1 MKRFM
6 WSFLALLI
14 VACVGVYLAG
24 GFECFAASPGTAG
37 AAIPGDRTKAYITLG
52 ILIVAALLF
61 VTEALPLPITAMLVP
76 VGLSSTGVLTSK
88 VAFSYFGDNTVVL
101 FMAMFIIG
109 ESTFV
114 TGFADR
120 VGQMALKLSKGDM
133 KKLLLFSMIAVG
145 GLSTV
150 LSNTGTTAVA
160 VPMIMGMCA
169 SAKVAPSK
177 ILMPV
182 AFASSLGGTVTLVGT
197 PPNGIIN
204 SMLDQVGIPQFGF
217 FEFGKFGLI
226 LFAVG
231 MLYYWA
237 FGYRLLPEDK
247 GGEDHSFG
255 SELKERRTAKMPYS
269 MGIFAFV
276 VIMMVTG
283 ALPLTTAAVLGACLV
298 VATRCMTMKE
308 AFHCIDWVT
317 IFLFAGMLSMS
328 AAMQKSGAAA
338 LVANAVVS
346 NVSGPTMLMFV
357 SCALTMLL
365 PNFMSN
371 TATAA
376 LMAPLALPIAVGG
389 GISPLPLMMGICMSA
404 SACFLTPIA
413 TPPNTIVLTPGR
425 YTFLDYMKA
434 GWPLQIISLA
444 LCVFVIPMI
453 WPF

>member
-1 MKRFM
+1 
-6 WSFLALLI
+6 
-14 VACVGVYLAG
+14 
-24 GFECFAASPGTAG
+24 
-37 AAIPGDRTKAYITLG
+37 
-52 ILIVAALLF
+52 
-61 VTEALPLPITAMLVP
+61 
-76 VGLSSTGVLTSK
+76 
-88 VAFSYFGDNTVVL
+88 
-101 FMAMFIIG
+101 
-109 ESTFV
+109 
-114 TGFADR
+114 
-120 VGQMALKLSKGDM
+120 
-133 KKLLLFSMIAVG
+133 
-145 GLSTV
+145 
-150 LSNTGTTAVA
+150 
-160 VPMIMGMCA
+160 
-169 SAKVAPSK
+169 
-177 ILMPV
+177 
-182 AFASSLGGTVTLVGT
+182 
-197 PPNGIIN
+197 
-204 SMLDQVGIPQFGF
+204 
-217 FEFGKFGLI
+217 
-226 LFAVG
+226 

-365 PNFMSN
+365 TNFMSN

-389 GISPLPLMMGICMSA
+389 GISPLPLMMGICMPA

>member
-1 MKRFM
+1 MKRFA
-6 WSFLALLI
+6 WSLLALGV
-14 VACVGVYLAG
+14 VACGVFLFG
-24 GFECFAASPGTAG
+24 GFDCLAATGTSG
-37 AAIPGDRTKAYITLG
+37 AAVPGDPTKAYITLG
-52 ILIVAALLF
+52 ILVVAALLF

-76 VGLSSTGVLTSK
+76 VALSSTGVLTSK

-114 TGFADR
+114 TGFADK
-120 VGQMALKLSKGDM
+120 VGETALKLSKGDM

-197 PPNGIIN
+197 PPNGIVN
-204 SMLDQVGIPQFGF
+204 SMLDQVGLQPFGF

-226 LFAVG
+226 LFAAG
-231 MLYYWA
+231 LLYYWA
-237 FGYRLLPEDK
+237 FGYRLLPADK

-255 SELKERRTAKMPYS
+255 SEIKERRTNKMPYS
-269 MGIFAFV
+269 IGIFAFV

-283 ALPLTTAAVLGACLV
+283 YLPLTTAAVLGACLV
-298 VATRCMTMKE
+298 VATRCMSMKE

-338 LVANAVVS
+338 LVANTLVS
-346 NVSGPTMLMFV
+346 SVSGPYMLIMI
-357 SCALTMLL
+357 LT
-365 PNFMSN
+365 NFMSN

-389 GISPLPLMMGICMSA
+389 GVSPLPLMMGICMSA

-425 YTFLDYMKA
+425 YSFMDYIKA
-434 GWPLQIISLA
+434 GWPLQIISLI

-453 WPF
+453 WPFTVK

>member
-1 MKRFM
+1 MKRFI

-24 GFECFAASPGTAG
+24 GLDCFAAAPGTAG
-37 AAIPGDRTKAYITLG
+37 AAVPGDRTKAYITLG

-114 TGFADR
+114 TGFADK

-160 VPMIMGMCA
+160 VPMFMGMCA

-328 AAMQKSGAAA
+328 AAMQKSGAAGA
-338 LVANAVVS
+338 GGERRGFQRVRADHADVRVLRAHHAAHQLHVQHRDR
-346 NVSGPTMLMFV
+346 GPDGPAGPSHRRRRRHFAPAAHDGHLYVRFR
-357 SCALTMLL
+357 LL
-365 PNFMSN
+365 PDPDRHASEYHR
-371 TATAA
+371 ADPR
-376 LMAPLALPIAVGG
+376 PLHLP
-389 GISPLPLMMGICMSA
+389 
-404 SACFLTPIA
+404 
-413 TPPNTIVLTPGR
+413 
-425 YTFLDYMKA
+425 
-434 GWPLQIISLA
+434 
-444 LCVFVIPMI
+444 
-453 WPF
+453 

>member
-1 MKRFM
+1 MLFWQAGEKVCMKRFM

-169 SAKVAPSK
+169 SAKEQDFDARSLRFVPRRYRDPRGYAPK
-177 ILMPV
+177 RHHQLH
-182 AFASSLGGTVTLVGT
+182 A
-197 PPNGIIN
+197 
-204 SMLDQVGIPQFGF
+204 
-217 FEFGKFGLI
+217 
-226 LFAVG
+226 
-231 MLYYWA
+231 
-237 FGYRLLPEDK
+237 
-247 GGEDHSFG
+247 
-255 SELKERRTAKMPYS
+255 
-269 MGIFAFV
+269 
-276 VIMMVTG
+276 
-283 ALPLTTAAVLGACLV
+283 
-298 VATRCMTMKE
+298 
-308 AFHCIDWVT
+308 
-317 IFLFAGMLSMS
+317 
-328 AAMQKSGAAA
+328 
-338 LVANAVVS
+338 
-346 NVSGPTMLMFV
+346 
-357 SCALTMLL
+357 
-365 PNFMSN
+365 
-371 TATAA
+371 
-376 LMAPLALPIAVGG
+376 
-389 GISPLPLMMGICMSA
+389 
-404 SACFLTPIA
+404 
-413 TPPNTIVLTPGR
+413 
-425 YTFLDYMKA
+425 
-434 GWPLQIISLA
+434 
-444 LCVFVIPMI
+444 
-453 WPF
+453 

>member
-1 MKRFM
+1 MKRFI

-24 GFECFAASPGTAG
+24 GLDCFAAAPGTAG
-37 AAIPGDRTKAYITLG
+37 AAVPGDRTKAYITLG

-114 TGFADR
+114 TGFADK

-182 AFASSLGGTVTLVGT
+182 AYASSLGGTVTLVGT

-255 SELKERRTAKMPYS
+255 SEPVSYTHLRAHE
-269 MGIFAFV
+269 
-276 VIMMVTG
+276 TG
-283 ALPLTTAAVLGACLV
+283 
-298 VATRCMTMKE
+298 
-308 AFHCIDWVT
+308 
-317 IFLFAGMLSMS
+317 
-328 AAMQKSGAAA
+328 
-338 LVANAVVS
+338 
-346 NVSGPTMLMFV
+346 
-357 SCALTMLL
+357 
-365 PNFMSN
+365 
-371 TATAA
+371 
-376 LMAPLALPIAVGG
+376 
-389 GISPLPLMMGICMSA
+389 
-404 SACFLTPIA
+404 
-413 TPPNTIVLTPGR
+413 
-425 YTFLDYMKA
+425 
-434 GWPLQIISLA
+434 
-444 LCVFVIPMI
+444 
-453 WPF
+453 

>member
-1 MKRFM
+1 M
-6 WSFLALLI
+6 
-14 VACVGVYLAG
+14 
-24 GFECFAASPGTAG
+24 
-37 AAIPGDRTKAYITLG
+37 
-52 ILIVAALLF
+52 
-61 VTEALPLPITAMLVP
+61 
-76 VGLSSTGVLTSK
+76 
-88 VAFSYFGDNTVVL
+88 AFSYFGDNTVVL

-114 TGFADR
+114 TGFADK

-197 PPNGIIN
+197 PPNGIVN
-204 SMLDQVGIPQFGF
+204 SMLDQVGIPPFGF

-226 LFAVG
+226 LFAAG

-255 SELKERRTAKMPYS
+255 SELKERRTGKMPYS

-276 VIMMVTG
+276 VIMMVTEM
-283 ALPLTTAAVLGACLV
+283 LPLTTAAVLGACLV

-308 AFHCIDWVT
+308 AFQCIDWVT

-346 NVSGPTMLMFV
+346 NVSGPTMLLFV

-365 PNFMSN
+365 TNFMSN

-425 YTFLDYMKA
+425 YTFLDYLKA
-434 GWPLQIISLA
+434 GWPLQLISLV

>member
-204 SMLDQVGIPQFGF
+204 LIRSASRSSGSLNSASSASSCSPPACCIT
-217 FEFGKFGLI
+217 GL
-226 LFAVG
+226 
-231 MLYYWA
+231 
-237 FGYRLLPEDK
+237 
-247 GGEDHSFG
+247 S
-255 SELKERRTAKMPYS
+255 
-269 MGIFAFV
+269 
-276 VIMMVTG
+276 
-283 ALPLTTAAVLGACLV
+283 
-298 VATRCMTMKE
+298 
-308 AFHCIDWVT
+308 
-317 IFLFAGMLSMS
+317 
-328 AAMQKSGAAA
+328 
-338 LVANAVVS
+338 
-346 NVSGPTMLMFV
+346 
-357 SCALTMLL
+357 
-365 PNFMSN
+365 
-371 TATAA
+371 ATA
-376 LMAPLALPIAVGG
+376 
-389 GISPLPLMMGICMSA
+389 
-404 SACFLTPIA
+404 CFPRTRAAKTIPSV
-413 TPPNTIVLTPGR
+413 PN
-425 YTFLDYMKA
+425 
-434 GWPLQIISLA
+434 
-444 LCVFVIPMI
+444 
-453 WPF
+453 

>member
-61 VTEALPLPITAMLVP
+61 VTEALPLPITAML
-76 VGLSSTGVLTSK
+76 
-88 VAFSYFGDNTVVL
+88 
-101 FMAMFIIG
+101 
-109 ESTFV
+109 

-365 PNFMSN
+365 TNFMSN

>member
-317 IFLFAGMLSMS
+317 IFLFASRRAGGERRGFQRVRADHADVRVLRAHH
-328 AAMQKSGAAA
+328 AAHQLHVQHSDRGPDGPAGPSHRRRRRHFAPAAHDGH
-338 LVANAVVS
+338 LYVR
-346 NVSGPTMLMFV
+346 FR
-357 SCALTMLL
+357 LL
-365 PNFMSN
+365 PDPDRHASEYHRVDPR
-371 TATAA
+371 
-376 LMAPLALPIAVGG
+376 PLHLP
-389 GISPLPLMMGICMSA
+389 
-404 SACFLTPIA
+404 
-413 TPPNTIVLTPGR
+413 
-425 YTFLDYMKA
+425 
-434 GWPLQIISLA
+434 
-444 LCVFVIPMI
+444 
-453 WPF
+453 

>member
-204 SMLDQVGIPQFGF
+204 SMLAQTGQTPFGF
-217 FEFGKFGLI
+217 FEFGLIGIPLLVVGLAYYGLI
-226 LFAVG
+226 GHRF
-231 MLYYWA
+231 
-237 FGYRLLPEDK
+237 LPEGRQMDDDIVTE
-247 GGEDHSFG
+247 GQT
-255 SELKERRTAKMPYS
+255 RRENKMWYS
-269 MGIFAFV
+269 IAIFAFV
-276 VIMMVTG
+276 VFMM
-283 ALPLTTAAVLGACLV
+283 ASELMPLTTAAILGACLMV
-298 VATRCMTMKE
+298 ISGCMTMRE
-308 AFHCIDWVT
+308 AFRSVDWTT

-328 AAMQKSGAAA
+328 AAMAKSGAAA

-365 PNFMSN
+365 TNFMSN

>member
-1 MKRFM
+1 
-6 WSFLALLI
+6 
-14 VACVGVYLAG
+14 
-24 GFECFAASPGTAG
+24 
-37 AAIPGDRTKAYITLG
+37 
-52 ILIVAALLF
+52 
-61 VTEALPLPITAMLVP
+61 
-76 VGLSSTGVLTSK
+76 
-88 VAFSYFGDNTVVL
+88 
-101 FMAMFIIG
+101 
-109 ESTFV
+109 
-114 TGFADR
+114 
-120 VGQMALKLSKGDM
+120 
-133 KKLLLFSMIAVG
+133 
-145 GLSTV
+145 
-150 LSNTGTTAVA
+150 
-160 VPMIMGMCA
+160 
-169 SAKVAPSK
+169 
-177 ILMPV
+177 
-182 AFASSLGGTVTLVGT
+182 
-197 PPNGIIN
+197 
-204 SMLDQVGIPQFGF
+204 
-217 FEFGKFGLI
+217 
-226 LFAVG
+226 
-231 MLYYWA
+231 
-237 FGYRLLPEDK
+237 
-247 GGEDHSFG
+247 
-255 SELKERRTAKMPYS
+255 
-269 MGIFAFV
+269 
-276 VIMMVTG
+276 
-283 ALPLTTAAVLGACLV
+283 
-298 VATRCMTMKE
+298 MTMKE

-365 PNFMSN
+365 TNFMSN

>member
-1 MKRFM
+1 MKRFA
-6 WSFLALLI
+6 WSLLALGV
-14 VACVGVYLAG
+14 VACGVFLFG
-24 GFECFAASPGTAG
+24 GFDCLAATGTSG
-37 AAIPGDRTKAYITLG
+37 AAVPGDPTKAYITLG
-52 ILIVAALLF
+52 ILVVAALLF

-76 VGLSSTGVLTSK
+76 VALSSTGVLTSK

-114 TGFADR
+114 TGFADK
-120 VGQMALKLSKGDM
+120 VGETALKLSKGDM

-197 PPNGIIN
+197 PPNGIVN
-204 SMLDQVGIPQFGF
+204 SMLDQVGLQPFGF

-226 LFAVG
+226 LFAAG
-231 MLYYWA
+231 LLYYWA
-237 FGYRLLPEDK
+237 FGYRLLPADK

-255 SELKERRTAKMPYS
+255 SEIKERRTNKMPYS
-269 MGIFAFV
+269 IGIFAFV

-283 ALPLTTAAVLGACLV
+283 YLPLTTAAVLGACLV
-298 VATRCMTMKE
+298 VATRCMSMKE

-338 LVANAVVS
+338 LVANTLVS
-346 NVSGPTMLMFV
+346 SVSGPYMLMFASAIRLRKIHPEV
-357 SCALTMLL
+357 RRTYRVPAIRLIAGVGFIASA
-365 PNFMSN
+365 
-371 TATAA
+371 AA
-376 LMAPLALPIAVGG
+376 LVLTF
-389 GISPLPLMMGICMSA
+389 
-404 SACFLTPIA
+404 ACFLTPIA

-425 YTFLDYMKA
+425 YSFMDYIKA
-434 GWPLQIISLA
+434 GWPLQIISLI

-453 WPF
+453 WPFTVK

>member
-145 GLSTV
+145 G
-150 LSNTGTTAVA
+150 
-160 VPMIMGMCA
+160 
-169 SAKVAPSK
+169 
-177 ILMPV
+177 
-182 AFASSLGGTVTLVGT
+182 
-197 PPNGIIN
+197 
-204 SMLDQVGIPQFGF
+204 GF
-217 FEFGKFGLI
+217 
-226 LFAVG
+226 
-231 MLYYWA
+231 
-237 FGYRLLPEDK
+237 
-247 GGEDHSFG
+247 
-255 SELKERRTAKMPYS
+255 
-269 MGIFAFV
+269 
-276 VIMMVTG
+276 
-283 ALPLTTAAVLGACLV
+283 
-298 VATRCMTMKE
+298 
-308 AFHCIDWVT
+308 
-317 IFLFAGMLSMS
+317 
-328 AAMQKSGAAA
+328 
-338 LVANAVVS
+338 
-346 NVSGPTMLMFV
+346 
-357 SCALTMLL
+357 
-365 PNFMSN
+365 
-371 TATAA
+371 
-376 LMAPLALPIAVGG
+376 
-389 GISPLPLMMGICMSA
+389 SPLPLMMGICMSA

-434 GWPLQIISLA
+434 GWPLQLISLA